1 MQIDTIDLRLLSILQ
16 TDASLT
22 NQMLAERA
30 HVSPATALRRV
41 QRLTEAGIIE
51 HQVAL
56 LSPEK
61 LNPEGGALP
70 GVIAYLEITL
80 ERQEAAALDAFEA
93 AILDEACVTQCS
105 RVSGSIDFMLCVH
118 CEHMS
123 AYDAFTQGALTG
135 ALGVRNVRSFFVTRR
150 AKFRTELPVAWFRK
164 SRLVN

>member
-1 MQIDTIDLRLLSILQ
+1 MKLDAVDLRLLSILQ

-22 NQMLAERA
+22 NQALSERA

-41 QRLTEAGIIE
+41 QHLVQAGIIE
-51 HQVAL
+51 RQVAL

-61 LNPEGGALP
+61 LHPDGGVLP

-80 ERQEAAALDAFEA
+80 ERQDAAMLDTFEA
-93 AILDEACVTQCS
+93 AMLGETCVTQCS

-123 AYDAFTQGALTG
+123 AYDTFTQRALTA

-150 AKFRTELPVAWFRK
+150 AKFRTELPAAWFRK
-164 SRLVN
+164 SATN